1 MARSLY
7 KGPYYERSL
16 LSHVQMSQKKKK
28 VLRIWSRSSVILPEF
43 LGRRF
48 EIYNGK
54 HFVLLTVTED
64 MIGYKFGEF
73 ALTRKVLVHKTKKI
87 SKIKK

>member
-7 KGPYYERSL
+7 KGPFYERSL
-16 LSHVQMSQKKKK
+16 LLHVQTPQTKKKI
-28 VLRIWSRSSVILPEF
+28 LRIWSRGSVILPEF
-43 LGRRF
+43 LGRKF

-54 HFVLLTVTED
+54 RFILLTVTED